1 MPIREHDNFKMK
13 KIIDKFLSKI
23 FLGAGFVGAS
33 MAVGAVM
40 DEHMK
45 SEDTDIT
52 KFNRALITI
61 ACCTWGFYAIKN
73 MLTLQLVI
81 VKYKKMLQRHNNML
95 VANNNVH
102 NLNNLINVADEIG
115 NIDQNKRKQ
124 QNIGPSRSS

>member
-13 KIIDKFLSKI
+13 KIIDQFLSKI
-23 FLGAGFVGAS
+23 FLGVGFVGAS

-52 KFNRALITI
+52 KFNRALVTI

-73 MLTLQLVI
+73 MLTLQLII
-81 VKYKKMLQRHNNML
+81 VKYKKILLQRHNML
-95 VANNNVH
+95 VVNN
-102 NLNNLINVADEIG
+102 NNLINVAGEIG

-124 QNIGPSRSS
+124 QNTGSLSLS

>member
-13 KIIDKFLSKI
+13 KMIDQFLSKI
-23 FLGAGFVGAS
+23 FLGVGFVGAS

-45 SEDTDIT
+45 SEDINVA
-52 KFNRALITI
+52 KFNRALVTI
-61 ACCTWGFYAIKN
+61 ACCTWGFYVIKN

-81 VKYKKMLQRHNNML
+81 VKYKKMLLQRHNML
-95 VANNNVH
+95 VANN
-102 NLNNLINVADEIG
+102 NNLINVADEIG

-124 QNIGPSRSS
+124 QNIGSLHLS